1 MGRVEHGRVGVA
13 GEQAGGDVI
22 DRLHLID
29 DIRERPR
36 REPVAGDVVEA
47 GEQHTRVVLHRLLRL
62 DALGEVARVVVVEV
76 QSPGCRRGD
85 RVERG
90 PRVIASRDIAT
101 LITM

>member
-1 MGRVEHGRVGVA
+1 MSSRRV
-13 GEQAGGDVI
+13 Q
-22 DRLHLID
+22 
-29 DIRERPR
+29 
-36 REPVAGDVVEA
+36 
-47 GEQHTRVVLHRLLRL
+47 QHARVVLHRLLRL